1 MDLHIYA
8 DYRPTNVPSTS
19 IPIDTIF
26 NPDFNV
32 EDDEDDHKYTNGW
45 YMMRLDE
52 KMGNFVVNSNIPFD
66 DVARLEV
73 FIEDE
78 EEGENDWDVSTDL

>member
-1 MDLHIYA
+1 
-8 DYRPTNVPSTS
+8 
-19 IPIDTIF
+19 
-26 NPDFNV
+26 
-32 EDDEDDHKYTNGW
+32 
-45 YMMRLDE
+45 MMRLDE